1 MARPV
6 PKEEPQSLLASAV
19 LPTVGRQ
26 ARDTKPQRSSA
37 WQAEVWEFYDTVGEL
52 RYAANW
58 FSNALSR
65 ARLYAA
71 RRKPDGTLDPV
82 ETGEAH
88 DIVDRIFGGSPEK
101 LKEFGKHYF
110 LPGEWYLVGRND
122 KKKGEV
128 WEVYSSQEVK
138 YLNGV
143 WEISPGRN
151 QAEKIRL
158 TDKDFIDRMWKSH
171 PTNHH
176 EPDSPVRAVLPS
188 LREIHALTEH
198 IRSQTSSRLYSG
210 EMAFFPSEVELPP
223 PPGLAEGANTAESL
237 MALMQASMAEAVRN
251 PGTPEALAPI
261 VVTMPGELIEKVSKM
276 SFWTQ
281 LDEKATEMREKAIA
295 RMALGLDMPPEV
307 LTGTAGLNHWG
318 SWQVEESSIKAHIEP
333 ALDTICAAL
342 TESLLVPAQEKGKID
357 EDIVIAYDTSKL
369 RLRPNRSQEA
379 LELWDRGAISQ
390 AALLR
395 ETGFSG
401 DEPEQD
407 DVKLFVLLKMASG
420 SATPEMVVE
429 AAKALGIS
437 GIEPAGD
444 YMRDAR
450 PAPSLEEHPTREL
463 PDLDMGALKV
473 VMMRAME
480 RAGNRMKN
488 RLRGGQFA
496 AIAACDLYLHVQPSA
511 DQVEELLEDAW
522 SFLPKVVPPPM
533 VEPVEKALNRYAH
546 TIMTARL
553 PITEEGIR
561 EHLAATMA
569 RRTHEG
575 DQ

>member
-6 PKEEPQSLLASAV
+6 VREEPKPLLASAV
-19 LPTVGRQ
+19 LPSVGRQ

-37 WQAEVWEFYDTVGEL
+37 WQAEIWQFYDTVGEL

-71 RRKPDGTLDPV
+71 ERQSDGTLKPLT
-82 ETGEAH
+82 TGIAH
-88 DIVDRIFGGSPEK
+88 DIVDSIFGDSPEK

-110 LPGEWYLVGRND
+110 LPGEWYLVGRTD
-122 KKKGEV
+122 RDHGEV

-138 YLNGV
+138 FLNGV

-151 QAEKIRL
+151 QAQKIRL
-158 TDKDFIDRMWKSH
+158 TSSDFIDRMWKSH

-188 LREIHALTEH
+188 LREIHALTQH
-198 IRSQTSSRLYSG
+198 ISAQTSSRLYAG

-223 PPGLAEGANTAESL
+223 APGLAEGANTAESL
-237 MALMQASMAEAVRN
+237 MALMQQAMGESIRN
-251 PGTPEALAPI
+251 PGTPEALSPI
-261 VVTMPGELIEKVSKM
+261 VITMPGELIEKVSKM

-333 ALDTICAAL
+333 ALDTICASL
-342 TESLLVPAQEKGKID
+342 TESLILPARRKG
-357 EDIVIAYDTSKL
+357 EVSENTVIAYDTSRL

-379 LELWDRGAISQ
+379 LELWDRGAISRE
-390 AALLR
+390 ALLR

-401 DEPEQD
+401 DEPED
-407 DVKLFVLLKMASG
+407 SDVKLFVLLKMASG

-429 AAKALGIS
+429 AAKALGIT

-450 PAPSLEEHPTREL
+450 PAPSLEQHPTREL

-488 RLRGGQFA
+488 RLRGGQFST
-496 AIAACDLYLHVQPSA
+496 IAACDLYLHVQPSS

-522 SFLPKVVPPPM
+522 SFLPKVVPPAL

-546 TIMTARL
+546 TIMAARL
-553 PITEEGIR
+553 QITEEGIR
-561 EHLAATMA
+561 EHLMATMA
-569 RRTHEG
+569 PRTHEG
-575 DQ
+575 EK